1 MPTSTFSLV
10 GRRIWVA
17 GHRGML
23 GSAVVRRLAQED
35 CEILTVAREELDLRD
50 QAAVKAWF
58 EAIRPEVVVL
68 AAARVGGVLA
78 NSRYPANFL
87 SDNLSI
93 QDNVI
98 QAAASCS
105 VNKLLFVSSS
115 CVYPRLA
122 EQPIREEALMTG
134 PLEPTNVWYGV
145 AKIAG
150 MMQCAAYRQQ
160 FGLDFIAAVPGN
172 LYGPGDYF
180 DNENSHVIPAFIR
193 RFHDAVSNGLDEV
206 AVWGGGSARREFVH
220 VEECADALI
229 FLLKNYS
236 SGEIINIGSGVDVSI
251 RELATLVAAVAGFN
265 GRIAFDASK
274 PEGAPR
280 RLLSTE
286 RLTQLGWQ
294 SKMSLREGLEST
306 YQWFLSSRAAGNV
319 PRGFGPHDAGRD
331 VGALQGRGS

>member
-1 MPTSTFSLV
+1 MPDSTFDLA

-23 GSAVVRRLAQED
+23 GSAVVRRLASEG
-35 CEILTVAREELDLRD
+35 CEILTVAREELDLCD
-50 QAAVKAWF
+50 QAAVKSWF
-58 EAIRPEVVVL
+58 DRVHPEVVVL

-78 NSRYPANFL
+78 NSRYPASFL
-87 SDNLSI
+87 SDNLAI

-98 QAAASCS
+98 QAAARRG
-105 VNKLLFVSSS
+105 VKKLLFVSSS

-145 AKIAG
+145 AKVAG

-160 FGLDFIAAVPGN
+160 YGLDFIAAVPGN

-206 AVWGGGSARREFVH
+206 VVWGGGTARREFVH
-220 VEECADALI
+220 VEECADALV

-236 SGEIINIGSGVDVSI
+236 SGDIINIGSGLDVSI
-251 RELATLVAAVAGFN
+251 RELATLVAAVAGFT

-286 RLTQLGWQ
+286 RLTRLGWQ
-294 SKMSLREGLEST
+294 SKMSLRQGLEST
-306 YQWFLSSRAAGNV
+306 YQWFLASRAAGHV
-319 PRGFGPHDAGRD
+319 PRGFGPDDGGRD
-331 VGALQGRGS
+331 VGAQKASGS

>member
-1 MPTSTFSLV
+1 
-10 GRRIWVA
+10 
-17 GHRGML
+17 ML

-50 QAAVKAWF
+50 QAGVKAWF
-58 EAIRPEVVVL
+58 EAVRPDVVVL

-98 QAAASCS
+98 QTAASCS
-105 VNKLLFVSSS
+105 VKKLLFVSSS

-150 MMQCAAYRQQ
+150 MMQCTAYRQQ
-160 FGLDFIAAVPGN
+160 YGLDFIAAVPGN

-193 RFHDAVSNGLDEV
+193 RFHDAVTNGLDEV
-206 AVWGGGSARREFVH
+206 TVWGGGSARREFVH

-236 SGEIINIGSGVDVSI
+236 SGEIINIGSGVDISI
-251 RELATLVAAVAGFN
+251 RELATLVASVAGFN

-294 SKMSLREGLEST
+294 SKMSLREGLAST
-306 YQWFLSSRAAGNV
+306 YQWFLSSRAAGHV
-319 PRGFGPHDAGRD
+319 PRGFGLHHAGRD
-331 VGALQGRGS
+331 VDALQGRSGN

>member
-1 MPTSTFSLV
+1 MSDPTFSLA

-23 GSAVVRRLAQED
+23 GSAIMRRLAGEG

-50 QAAVKAWF
+50 QAAVRNWF
-58 EAIRPEVVVL
+58 EVMQPEVVVL

-78 NSRYPANFL
+78 NSRYPASFL

-98 QAAASCS
+98 QTAAARG
-105 VNKLLFVSSS
+105 VKKLLFVSSS

-122 EQPIREEALMTG
+122 EQPIREDALLTG

-160 FGLDFIAAVPGN
+160 YGLDFIAAVPGN

-180 DNENSHVIPAFIR
+180 DKENSHVIPAFIR
-193 RFHDAVSNGLDEV
+193 RFHDAISNRLDEV
-206 AVWGGGSARREFVH
+206 AVWGNGSARREFVH
-220 VEECADALI
+220 VEECADALV

-251 RELATLVAAVAGFN
+251 RELATLVAAVAGFT

-286 RLTQLGWQ
+286 RLTRLGWQ

-306 YQWFLSSRAAGNV
+306 YQWFLSSRAAGLV
-319 PRGFGPHDAGRD
+319 PRGFGSHDGGRD
-331 VGALQGRGS
+331 VGALPGSGN

>member
-1 MPTSTFSLV
+1 
-10 GRRIWVA
+10 
-17 GHRGML
+17 
-23 GSAVVRRLAQED
+23 
-35 CEILTVAREELDLRD
+35 
-50 QAAVKAWF
+50 VKRWF
-58 EAIRPEVVVL
+58 EKMQPEVVVL
-68 AAARVGGVLA
+68 TAARVGGVLA
-78 NSRYPANFL
+78 NSRYPASFL
-87 SDNLSI
+87 SENLAI

-98 QAAASCS
+98 QAAADCG
-105 VNKLLFVSSS
+105 VKKLLFVSSS

-134 PLEPTNVWYGV
+134 LLEPTNAWYGV

-160 FGLDFIAAVPGN
+160 YGLDFITAVPGN

-193 RFHDAVSNGLDEV
+193 RFHDAVSCRLDEV
-206 AVWGGGSARREFVH
+206 VVWGGGSARREFVH
-220 VEECADALI
+220 VEECADALV

-251 RELATLVAAVAGFN
+251 RELATLVAAIAGFT
-265 GRIAFDASK
+265 GRITFDASK

-286 RLTQLGWQ
+286 RLARLGWQ
-294 SKMSLREGLEST
+294 SKLSLRDGLEST
-306 YQWFLSSRAAGNV
+306 YKWFLEHRAAGLV
-319 PRGFGPHDAGRD
+319 PRGFGPKDGGRDAGP
-331 VGALQGRGS
+331 LKRGGS

>member
-1 MPTSTFSLV
+1 MPDSSFDLR
-10 GRRIWVA
+10 GRRVWVA

-23 GSAVVRRLAQED
+23 GSALVRRLASED
-35 CEILTVAREELDLRD
+35 CEILTVGREELDLGD
-50 QAAVKAWF
+50 QAAVKAWY
-58 EAIRPEVVVL
+58 AKTQPEVVVL

-78 NSRYPANFL
+78 NSRYPASFL
-87 SDNLSI
+87 SDNLAI

-98 QAAASCS
+98 QAAAARG
-105 VNKLLFVSSS
+105 VKKLLFVSSS

-122 EQPIREEALMTG
+122 EQPIREQALMTG

-160 FGLDFIAAVPGN
+160 GGLDFIAAVPGN

-193 RFHDAVSNGLDEV
+193 RFHDAVSSGLDEV
-206 AVWGGGSARREFVH
+206 VVWGGGTARREFVY
-220 VEECADALI
+220 VDECADALV

-236 SGEIINIGSGVDVSI
+236 SGDIINIGSGLDVSI
-251 RELATLVAAVAGFN
+251 RELATLVAAVAGFT
-265 GRIAFDASK
+265 GRISFDTSK

-280 RLLSTE
+280 RLLSTD
-286 RLTQLGWQ
+286 RLTSLGWQ
-294 SKMSLREGLEST
+294 SKMSLREGLEAT
-306 YQWFLSSRAAGNV
+306 YQWFLTSRAAGYV
-319 PRGFGPHDAGRD
+319 PRGFSPDGGGRD
-331 VGALQGRGS
+331 VAAQKGDGS